1 VLCWKWGTLDERGSD
16 ARFESEKAQMAAT
29 KKAATKKSVIKLIN
43 QTTSTKS
50 KAVHTNTSSPVAATK
65 IVAARAIALKAAHL
79 KTAKAAPLKTAKAAP
94 LKTAKAAPLK
104 TARTAGSLL

>member
-1 VLCWKWGTLDERGSD
+1 MNAVATQNFER
-16 ARFESEKAQMAAT
+16 EKAQMAAT
-29 KKAATKKSVIKLIN
+29 KKSVIN

-65 IVAARAIALKAAHL
+65 IVAARAIALKAASL
-79 KTAKAAPLKTAKAAP
+79 KTAKVAPLKTTKAAP

-104 TARTAGSLL
+104 TARNAGSLL